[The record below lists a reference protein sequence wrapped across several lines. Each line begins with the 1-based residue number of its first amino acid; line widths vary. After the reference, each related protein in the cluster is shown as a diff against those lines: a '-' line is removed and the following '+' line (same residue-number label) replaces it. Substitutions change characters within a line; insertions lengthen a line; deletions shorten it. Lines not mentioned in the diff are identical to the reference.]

1 MTSAPFLRRTGSLPG
16 SGRCTPVTLGRT
28 PMTSGPLRRL
38 LAAAGRVDDRAV
50 AGLIGDALETDG
62 TLATWTHLC
71 APALAATAGP
81 ANAPELALTAGV
93 RAALDERLIRL
104 ARRDLAPTVMLAA
117 PPGEPGDLPL
127 TALAVLLLEHGVES
141 WRLGADVPWAA
152 ISDAVAR
159 AAPQQLVIW
168 SAGAAAGEPAALTTR
183 HPAVAIVPAGP
194 GVPLAETAAAC
205 LTAATR

>member
-1 MTSAPFLRRTGSLPG
+1 MTSAPHVRRTRSLPG
-16 SGRCTPVTLGRT
+16 SGGCTPAPPGAAGFRAT
-28 PMTSGPLRRL
+28 LRRL

-50 AGLIGDALETDG
+50 ARLIGDALETDG
-62 TLATWTHLC
+62 TLDTWAHLC

-81 ANAPELALTAGV
+81 ANAPELALAAGI

-104 ARRDLAPTVMLAA
+104 ARRDLAPTVMLTA

-127 TALAVLLLEHGVES
+127 TALAVVLLEHGVES

-159 AAPQQLVIW
+159 VAPDRLVVW
-168 SAGAAAGEPAALTTR
+168 SGGARGAELAELVAG

-194 GVPLAETAAAC
+194 AVPLAETAAAC
-205 LTAATR
+205 LAATAR